1 MPPLLQLNNI
11 KTWFPIRRGVFSK
24 TIGHVRA
31 VDGVSLTVAC
41 GETVG
46 LVGESGCGKT
56 TLGRTVVGLETRQ
69 AGDILLEGI
78 PLWPIRHREC
88 LPLRRRIQMIF
99 QDPYSS
105 LNPRMTVEEIV
116 TEGLLQQGLITSRDG
131 ASHAR
136 RLLKEV
142 GMESSA
148 LHRYPHE
155 FSGGQRQRISIA
167 RAIAVKPELVIC
179 DEAVSALDVSVRA
192 QVLNLLIDLRASH
205 NLAYLFISH
214 DLGVIRHIASRVVVM
229 YLGVIVETGPANEV
243 LDAPAHPYTRALVSA
258 IPVPFG
264 ERRTRIMLQGEVPSS
279 ANPPSGCR
287 FRTRCPYAIGD
298 CAIRVPELEPL
309 TPGSSRKMACIRK
322 NAGASIFT
330 PPTPRS
336 PGLAGRSRP

>member
-1 MPPLLQLNNI
+1 MPPLLQLHNL
-11 KTWFPIRRGVFSK
+11 KTWFPIKRGVLSR
-24 TIGHVRA
+24 TVGHVRA
-31 VDGVSLTVAC
+31 VDGVSLEIAR

-56 TLGRTVVGLETRQ
+56 TLGRTIVGLESRHS
-69 AGDILLEGI
+69 GDILLEGTR
-78 PLWPIRHREC
+78 LWPVSHRDS

-105 LNPRMTVEEIV
+105 LNPRMTVQEIV
-116 TEGLLQQGLITSRDG
+116 TEGLLEQGLIHRHERTAYAG
-131 ASHAR
+131 
-136 RLLKEV
+136 RLLQEV
-142 GMESSA
+142 GMEPST

-205 NLAYLFISH
+205 HLSYLFISH
-214 DLGVIRHIASRVVVM
+214 DLGVVRHIATRVVVM
-229 YLGVIVETGPANEV
+229 YLGVVVETGTANEV
-243 LDAPAHPYTRALVSA
+243 LDTPAHPYTRALVSA

-264 ERRTRIMLQGEVPSS
+264 EGRQRMILHGEVPSS

-287 FRTRCPYAIGD
+287 FRTRCPFAIPD
-298 CAIRVPELEPL
+298 CASRVPPLEPL
-309 TPGSSRKMACIRK
+309 HPDSPRQVACIRK
-322 NAGASIFT
+322 NEL
-330 PPTPRS
+330 P
-336 PGLAGRSRP
+336 

>member
-1 MPPLLQLNNI
+1 MPPLLQLQNL
-11 KTWFPIRRGVFSK
+11 KTWFPIKRGVLSR
-24 TIGHVRA
+24 TVGHIRA
-31 VDGVSLTVAC
+31 VDGVSLQIAR

-56 TLGRTVVGLETRQ
+56 TLGRTIVGLESRHS
-69 AGDILLEGI
+69 GDILLEGTR
-78 PLWPIRHREC
+78 LWPVRHRDS

-105 LNPRMTVEEIV
+105 LNPRMTVQEIV
-116 TEGLLQQGLITSRDG
+116 TEGLLEQGLIHRHERAT
-131 ASHAR
+131 HAG

-142 GMESSA
+142 GMEPST

-205 NLAYLFISH
+205 HLAYLFISH
-214 DLGVIRHIASRVVVM
+214 DLGVVRHIATRVVVM
-229 YLGVIVETGPANEV
+229 YLGVVVETGTANEV
-243 LDAPAHPYTRALVSA
+243 LDTPAHPYTRALVSA

-264 ERRTRIMLQGEVPSS
+264 EGRQRIILQGEVPSS

-287 FRTRCPYAIGD
+287 FRTRCPFAIPD
-298 CAIRVPELEPL
+298 CANRVPLLEPVH
-309 TPGSSRKMACIRK
+309 PDSPRQVACIRK
-322 NAGASIFT
+322 NEL
-330 PPTPRS
+330 P
-336 PGLAGRSRP
+336 